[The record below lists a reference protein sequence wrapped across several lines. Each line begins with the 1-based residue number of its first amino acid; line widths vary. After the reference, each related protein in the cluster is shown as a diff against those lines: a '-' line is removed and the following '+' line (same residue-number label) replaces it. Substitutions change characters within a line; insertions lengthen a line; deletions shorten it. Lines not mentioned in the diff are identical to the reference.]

1 MDVTT
6 RTEHKNL
13 SKTVKSTSS
22 RNRNVA
28 RWYLMFFPFGKK
40 GLTVGLEQEL
50 ERRKL
55 AGEASFEYFA
65 PTYVQT
71 KEVDG
76 KLVTTRES
84 LLYNYFFIH
93 TTENELFVLK
103 RHQPQYSVLRRVTN
117 ADGSYYYPY
126 VRDSII
132 KTLQWIARSYGG
144 SIPLCL
150 LDQTLLM
157 KGDRIRI
164 IKGQFKGIEAH
175 LVSRPKSNASQVMV
189 YVENWMCV
197 PLMNVSPAQYEI
209 IGINNTEEKAAGSHG
224 LDNPALMQDL
234 HEALCRFHRGETTEA
249 DTKLAREAYLRF
261 ADLKVETSIL
271 RCKLFSILLPSCIIL
286 RDKEKTDSLLG
297 MIQIILPKITAGQS
311 LALLMVTLYGCT
323 DNAFYHE
330 KAHNLVAPWA
340 REETPKKNKQ
350 QLIGRLADYD
360 RCFNH

>member
-1 MDVTT
+1 M
-6 RTEHKNL
+6 L
-13 SKTVKSTSS
+13 
-22 RNRNVA
+22 
-28 RWYLMFFPFGKK
+28 FPFGKK

-55 AGEASFEYFA
+55 AGEAPFEYFA
-65 PTYVQT
+65 PTYVHT

-76 KLVTTRES
+76 KIVTTRDP

-93 TTENELFVLK
+93 TTEDSLFVLK

-126 VRDSII
+126 VSDSTI

-150 LDQTLLM
+150 LDQTLLA

-164 IKGQFKGIEAH
+164 TRGQFKGIEAH
-175 LVSRPKSNASQVMV
+175 LVSRPKSSTSQVMV

-197 PLMNVSPAQYEI
+197 PLMNVSPTQYEI
-209 IGINNTEEKAAGSHG
+209 IDICDAGEKPRTSHG
-224 LDNPALMQDL
+224 LDNPTLMLAL

-249 DTKLAREAYLRF
+249 DRRLAKETYLRF

-271 RCKLFSILLPSCIIL
+271 RCKLFSVLLPAGIISG
-286 RDKEKTDSLLG
+286 DKEKADGLLG
-297 MIQIILPKITAGQS
+297 MIRIILPKVTAEQS

-330 KAHNLVAPWA
+330 KAHSLVDPWSG
-340 REETPKKNKQ
+340 EESPKKSKQ
-350 QLIGRLADYD
+350 QLINRLADYD
-360 RCFNH
+360 KCFGH